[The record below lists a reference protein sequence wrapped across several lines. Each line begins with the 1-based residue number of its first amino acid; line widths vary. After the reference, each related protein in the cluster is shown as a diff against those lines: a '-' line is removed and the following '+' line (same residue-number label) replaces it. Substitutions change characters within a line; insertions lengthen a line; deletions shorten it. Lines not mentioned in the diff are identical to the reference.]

1 MVDRLIYVILLRLLS
16 FVCVALLL
24 YKYVWVCELG
34 WGWCW
39 TGVGLHIWRGVTN
52 GEVTDHTVTVCQSVS
67 SPPPPLP
74 PTTLHYSCL
83 SACLTIPHCTP
94 LQAWQHTCMFLNS
107 PRSHLNLFKC
117 SAPHPTERNLFY
129 FPWNRYSLCC
139 QCDLLKSSPQ
149 VEAPGNCLEWL

>member
-1 MVDRLIYVILLRLLS
+1 MSFYWGFCLSSVWPYCSINMYGFVSWAEADAGLAWGSTYGEQSLMERPLITLS
-16 FVCVALLL
+16 LS
-24 YKYVWVCELG
+24 
-34 WGWCW
+34 
-39 TGVGLHIWRGVTN
+39 
-52 GEVTDHTVTVCQSVS
+52 Q
-67 SPPPPLP
+67 PPLP
-74 PTTLHYSCL
+74 PTTLHYRCL

-94 LQAWQHTCMFLNS
+94 LQAWQHTCMFLSS

-117 SAPHPTERNLFY
+117 SAPHPTEWNLFY